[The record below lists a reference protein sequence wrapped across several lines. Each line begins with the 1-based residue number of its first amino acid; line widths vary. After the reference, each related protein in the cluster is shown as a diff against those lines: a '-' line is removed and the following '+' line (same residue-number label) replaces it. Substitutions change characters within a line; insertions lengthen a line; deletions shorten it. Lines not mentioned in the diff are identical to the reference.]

1 MRTIK
6 GVDVNCGHEINCGNV
21 ESPLV
26 NNELWEYL
34 KAMTPVGIPFHPIEE
49 SRAK

>member
-1 MRTIK
+1 VHVELTLKGK
-6 GVDVNCGHEINCGNV
+6 GVE
-21 ESPLV
+21 
-26 NNELWEYL
+26 EYL